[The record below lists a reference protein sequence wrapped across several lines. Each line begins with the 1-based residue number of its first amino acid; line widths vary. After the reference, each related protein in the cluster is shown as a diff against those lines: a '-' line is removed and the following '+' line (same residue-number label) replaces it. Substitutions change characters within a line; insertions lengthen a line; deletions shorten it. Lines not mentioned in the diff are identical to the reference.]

1 MLTPLFG
8 SIYDRIGRGAT
19 LMMMGSVMLVAVH
32 LLFAAPICNVWWFA
46 MAVMIVLGIAFSL
59 VPSAMWPSVPKII
72 PQKQLGSAYALI
84 FYVQNIGLM
93 CVPMLIG
100 WVNER
105 FAKYELADGTVGY
118 DYTPTLLIFAAFGI
132 LAVALT
138 WLLKVEDRRKN
149 YGLELPNIKK

>member
-1 MLTPLFG
+1 
-8 SIYDRIGRGAT
+8 
-19 LMMMGSVMLVAVH
+19 
-32 LLFAAPICNVWWFA
+32 
-46 MAVMIVLGIAFSL
+46 
-59 VPSAMWPSVPKII
+59 
-72 PQKQLGSAYALI
+72 PQKQVGSAYALI
-84 FYVQNIGLM
+84 FYGQNIGLM

-105 FAKYELADGTVGY
+105 FANSELADGTVGY